1 MNEIQFGF
9 LPYKINIDNEQFQ
22 IKTLDNIDESF
33 LNLKEKLSIKNKQ
46 YIYYPTSFNE
56 QINMPISHNL
66 KLKGDEIYDEYLLY
80 YLIHIIGFHSNQWIM
95 PKNYWFDGSINFG
108 STFLNKLPE
117 NYFDNT
123 SLEEIIKQGINTLQN
138 NRSNCKYKNNIVAAL
153 YSYNSFQKYRW
164 EFEWFFEL
172 YKTFDSLW
180 QYTTCC
186 LKNEELKKKQRDL
199 ENEIKNKHERRLKT
213 VYDFLEIPD
222 SKLKFEVLERAY
234 KLRNELVHEAKWD
247 GEILGH
253 KLSSKETF
261 ITVIQFKG
269 FVRRFLKFA
278 ITNDKNYNFLESNV
292 WEIQ

>member
-9 LPYKINIDNEQFQ
+9 LPYKINIDNELFQ
-22 IKTLDNIDESF
+22 IKTLENIDELF
-33 LNLKEKLSIKNKQ
+33 LNLKEQLHIHNKQ
-46 YIYYPTSFNE
+46 YIYYPTFNE
-56 QINMPISHNL
+56 QVNMPMSHIL
-66 KLKGDEIYDEYLLY
+66 KLKESEIYDEYLLY

-108 STFLNKLPE
+108 PTFKNELPK
-117 NYFDNT
+117 NYFDNN
-123 SLEEIIKQGINTLQN
+123 SLEEIIKQGINTFQN

-186 LKNEELKKKQRDL
+186 LKNKELIKKHSNLK
-199 ENEIKNKHERRLKT
+199 NEIESKHERRLKA
-213 VYDFLEIPD
+213 VYDFLEISD
-222 SKLKFEVLERAY
+222 YKLKFEVLERAY

-261 ITVIQFKG
+261 MTVIQFKG

>member
-1 MNEIQFGF
+1 MSEIQFGF
-9 LPYKINIDNEQFQ
+9 LPYKINIENELFQ
-22 IKTLDNIDESF
+22 IKTLENLDELF
-33 LNLKEKLSIKNKQ
+33 LNLKEQLHIHNKQ
-46 YIYYPTSFNE
+46 YIYYPAFNE
-56 QINMPISHNL
+56 QVNMPMSHIL
-66 KLKGDEIYDEYLLY
+66 KLKESEINDEYLLY

-108 STFLNKLPE
+108 STFKNELSE
-117 NYFDNT
+117 NYFDTN
-123 SLEEIIKQGINTLQN
+123 SLEEIIKQGINTFQN

-186 LKNEELKKKQRDL
+186 LKNEELIKKHIDL
-199 ENEIKNKHERRLKT
+199 KNEIESKHERRLKA

-222 SKLKFEVLERAY
+222 YKLKFEVLERAY

-253 KLSSKETF
+253 ELSSKETF
-261 ITVIQFKG
+261 MTVIQFKG

-278 ITNDKNYNFLESNV
+278 ITNNKNYNFLESNV
-292 WEIQ
+292 WEI